1 MPYKPFANQEFRN
14 ILQARLE
21 LRALLSCFPVLH
33 HSRILEIGCGR
44 GNGLVSLGQM
54 CDRAQLVGIDISE
67 DAIATARHRILASQS
82 SAQVL
87 VADIHKL
94 PFCSGSFDVVLDFG
108 TCYHID
114 SPEVA
119 LSEISRVLAVGGGF
133 IAESPFAQR
142 MSHPFRATGKSLP
155 WHHVAALSK
164 PQRHLL
170 WEMTTKATAR

>member
-1 MPYKPFANQEFRN
+1 MVGIAARLTRQRPTRPVMPYKPFANQEFRN

-44 GNGLVSLGQM
+44 GNGLV
-54 CDRAQLVGIDISE
+54 R
-67 DAIATARHRILASQS
+67 
-82 SAQVL
+82 
-87 VADIHKL
+87 
-94 PFCSGSFDVVLDFG
+94 SFDVVLDFG